1 MKLPSRNQIDS
12 LTRTMDGKKGLL
24 RIGFVGLFIFSI
36 LQFSTIEERKLRLN
50 AFQDCVSSSVFN
62 GSTYALN
69 RDIKNDRDRC
79 SLIFYG
85 R

>member
-1 MKLPSRNQIDS
+1 MKPLSREKIDS
-12 LTRTMDGKKGLL
+12 LARFFDGKKGLI
-24 RIGFVGLFIFSI
+24 RIGVAGLFVFSV
-36 LQFSTIEERKLRLN
+36 LQLSTIEERKLRLS
-50 AFQDCVSSSVFN
+50 AFQECVSSEVFN
-62 GSTYALN
+62 ANDYALN